1 MDENVLEAEEVEKA
15 TKKAAIAE
23 IKLVEII
30 GGAFNCQLRTPT
42 LGNPIKGEI
51 DNA

>member
-1 MDENVLEAEEVEKA
+1 MDEHLLEAEEVEKA
-15 TKKAAIAE
+15 IKKEAVAQ

-30 GGAFNCQLRTPT
+30 GGAFNCQLRPST
-42 LGNPIKGEI
+42 LDNPLKGEI

>member
-1 MDENVLEAEEVEKA
+1 MDEHLLEAEEVEKA
-15 TKKAAIAE
+15 AKKEAVAQ

-30 GGAFNCQLRTPT
+30 GGAFNCQLRPSD
-42 LGNPIKGEI
+42 LGNQIKGEI